1 MQLACKAGS
10 KLKRLIACTDHRMI
24 SVAAEAASGRIQLLS
39 WQDVQQTW
47 SLHPGVGAW
56 QPPHVMEKQPVKSE
70 LRQPATVPSVQPHH
84 GGLDCC
90 ERIRDKNETRKAW
103 GGRNETIPVY
113 RWFVRKGDPKN

>member
-1 MQLACKAGS
+1 M
-10 KLKRLIACTDHRMI
+10 
-24 SVAAEAASGRIQLLS
+24 AAKAASGRIQLLS

-90 ERIRDKNETRKAW
+90 ERIWDKNETRKAW